1 MASSRPNR
9 LLPLAILAGCAAL
22 VVALLTYGPKP
33 KERPGGAP
41 RPQALPVVYAQ
52 PKQRHAMIS
61 SHGTVRPKWQIDLVA
76 EASGRVV
83 RVADQFVSG
92 GFFNSGD
99 ELLKVEPLNYQVAV
113 ARAEAQLAQARQ
125 RLAQE
130 RGQAQLAQREWRE
143 LGSDE
148 ANELFLRKPQI
159 AAAEADIKVA
169 SAELEKA
176 RLDLQRTSL
185 KAPFSG
191 RLQEAAVQLGERVAS
206 GAVVGSAFATDVMEV
221 PLPLTSS
228 QLALVDI
235 PLHAGAEADIA
246 VNFTVEVGGL
256 SYQWPG
262 RIVRTEAS
270 FDTQS
275 RVVNAIAE
283 VRGAYEARSDG
294 APPFSPGL
302 FARAE
307 IVGRAFDDTIEL
319 PRSALYERHNVLAL
333 DPQNRLQVMP
343 VDVLQSADKTVLVR
357 GLESGTAVLLERP
370 NLLIRGMT
378 IEPVPQP
385 DDTQQSQATLNRRGA
400 KSARRL

>member
-1 MASSRPNR
+1 MASARPNK
-9 LLPLAILAGCAAL
+9 LFPLAILAVCIAVAFAL
-22 VVALLTYGPKP
+22 VTFGPKP
-33 KERPGGAP
+33 KERPNVAP
-41 RPQALPVVYAQ
+41 KPQALPVIYAQ
-52 PKQRHAMIS
+52 PKQRRAMVS

-92 GFFNSGD
+92 GFFNAGD
-99 ELLKVEPLNYQVAV
+99 ELFQVEPLNYQVAV
-113 ARAEAQLAQARQ
+113 ARAEAQLAQAQQ

-143 LGSDE
+143 LGNSE

-159 AAAEADIKVA
+159 AAAEAEIKVA
-169 SAELEKA
+169 TTELEKA
-176 RLDLQRTSL
+176 RLDLRRTSH
-185 KAPFSG
+185 KAPFNG

-206 GAVVGSAFATDVMEV
+206 GAQVGRAFATDVMEV

-235 PLHAGAEADIA
+235 PLHSAGEAG
-246 VNFTVEVGGL
+246 VPVTFSVEVAGRN
-256 SYQWPG
+256 YQWQG
-262 RIVRTEAS
+262 IIVRTEAS

-283 VRGAYEARSDG
+283 VPHAYKPRADG

-307 IVGRAFDDTIEL
+307 IIGRPFDDTIEL
-319 PRSALYERHNVLAL
+319 PRSALYERHNVLTL
-333 DPQNRLQVMP
+333 DGQNRLQVAP
-343 VDVLQSADKTVLVR
+343 VEVLQTAEETVLVR
-357 GLESGTAVLLERP
+357 GVQSGTAVLLERP
-370 NLLIRGMT
+370 DLLIRGMT
-378 IEPVPQP
+378 IEPISQSESS
-385 DDTQQSQATLNRRGA
+385 QQSHATLGA
-400 KSARRL
+400 TAAKPAGQL